1 MKDFFCQIVKNIYRL
16 KIPFDCIYTSVFLV
30 RTSKGYM
37 LVDCATTDEDVNKW
51 IIPALN
57 QMGLKLKDIQFL
69 LLTHK
74 HGDHAGGLRQIF
86 RLNKNIQVINEPN
99 IVFDDIEILHM
110 AGHTL
115 DCIGVLELQSSTLI
129 AGDGLQGAGVD
140 KYRCSLESKEEYL
153 KTIEK
158 VKTDKRIKNIFFS
171 HAYEPWEKDAIFGR
185 KEIQKCLQ
193 DCINCIKGE

>member
-86 RLNKNIQVINEPN
+86 RLNKNIQVIDKPDM
-99 IVFDDIEILHM
+99 VFEEIEILHM

-140 KYRCSLESKEEYL
+140 KYRCSLESKKEYL
-153 KTIEK
+153 KTIEEI
-158 VKTDKRIKNIFFS
+158 KTDKRINNILFS
-171 HAYEPWEKDAIFGR
+171 HAYEPWGKDAVFGR
-185 KEIQKCLQ
+185 EEIKKCLQ
-193 DCINCIKGE
+193 DCINCIEGE